1 MGRPELAEDPRYK
14 TIVERMKRA
23 DEMERMCEDWVAT
36 LNFDEIEPL
45 LVGLNVPFGGIYRA
59 EDIARDP
66 HYEARRNIAHVPD
79 DELGEVVMPA
89 VSPRLE
95 GTPGRITHAG
105 PEIGAHTA
113 EIYGGLLGMSAA
125 DQAALKEAGVI

>member
-1 MGRPELAEDPRYK
+1 MNSVLA
-14 TIVERMKRA
+14 IVLAGGAGERLHPLTQDRA
-23 DEMERMCEDWVAT
+23 KPA
-36 LNFDEIEPL
+36 
-45 LVGLNVPFGGIYRA
+45 VPFGGIYRA

-66 HYEARRNIAHVPD
+66 HYEARQNIAHVPD
-79 DELGEVVMPA
+79 ETLGEVAMPA

-113 EIYGGLLGMSAA
+113 EIYGGLLGKTEAVL
-125 DQAALKEAGVI
+125 DALREAGVI